1 MHPDLG
7 DAYNTLA
14 TIEFNLGR
22 YSESGRHY
30 EQALTIRRDAFAD
43 DHALVAQVRNNLGFV
58 ARQRGDYALAR
69 QLYQD
74 ALDVRRAAFGDEDV
88 RVAPNYNALALVLW
102 EMGKHREARPLF
114 EKALAIKRRKLAA
127 GHTDIATSLNNLGLL
142 LRDMGDFEMA
152 EPLFEEALQ
161 IRSRSLG
168 SEHPATAQS
177 LHNLGLLLKDM
188 HRLEEAQSHVQ
199 RALTTWQAT
208 LGDEHIEVSNALSVL
223 ADLARRRNRLAAA
236 RQLEAKA
243 LRIREAVEKPH
254 GVRVASSQTLLGQLE
269 LAEGNA
275 DAALAHFARS
285 LAILGT
291 SVGNTHPRVASPLI
305 GRGLSERALGN
316 FEAAVSAALRAEAV
330 SRKHLQETG
339 GTLPERQALRYAATR
354 KAGLDLAV
362 SIALEQPDHVE
373 IESIWDA
380 QVRSRALVLDE
391 MASRHRAIAT
401 ADSSELKALRATL
414 GRATQRVVA
423 LTIKG
428 PGGIPADRYR
438 QMVAEANSER
448 ETAERTLAEQ
458 SAVFRAERSSEK
470 VGLREVKA
478 AVPDTAVVVAF
489 THYEEVDS
497 ADIAG
502 SRPQASYA
510 AFVLGRNREAAL
522 IKLASADH
530 IDALVTEWRRAIRQ
544 GALGASASSY
554 NVPAAELR
562 RAVWDPLAPWIGD
575 AKQLMIVP
583 DGALSLVNFAS
594 LPTDDGEYLAETALF
609 HYLSSERELLQTQGA
624 AEGVGLLAV
633 GGVDFGATVTRE
645 PRKAGAFRGT
655 RSACADFRAHV
666 FDDLPAT
673 AREIDEIAPLWKSD
687 EAVALLIGAAASEA
701 AFKREAPGKRVIH
714 LATHG
719 FFLDGRCE
727 STLSATRGVGGLATI
742 EEKPRPSPTAE
753 SPLLLSGLALA
764 GANHRGEAGP
774 DEEDGILTA
783 EEIAALDL
791 TGLDWAVL
799 SACDTGIGRIQ
810 AGEGV
815 LGLRRAF
822 RVAGART
829 LIMSLWPVDDDAAR
843 EWMLALYEARLTK
856 QLSTA
861 ESVRS
866 ASLRLLEMGR
876 ARGNDH
882 PFFWAGFVA
891 AGDWR

>member
-1 MHPDLG
+1 M
-7 DAYNTLA
+7 T
-14 TIEFNLGR
+14 
-22 YSESGRHY
+22 
-30 EQALTIRRDAFAD
+30 
-43 DHALVAQVRNNLGFV
+43 
-58 ARQRGDYALAR
+58 
-69 QLYQD
+69 
-74 ALDVRRAAFGDEDV
+74 
-88 RVAPNYNALALVLW
+88 
-102 EMGKHREARPLF
+102 
-114 EKALAIKRRKLAA
+114 
-127 GHTDIATSLNNLGLL
+127 
-142 LRDMGDFEMA
+142 
-152 EPLFEEALQ
+152 
-161 IRSRSLG
+161 
-168 SEHPATAQS
+168 
-177 LHNLGLLLKDM
+177 
-188 HRLEEAQSHVQ
+188 
-199 RALTTWQAT
+199 
-208 LGDEHIEVSNALSVL
+208 
-223 ADLARRRNRLAAA
+223 
-236 RQLEAKA
+236 
-243 LRIREAVEKPH
+243 
-254 GVRVASSQTLLGQLE
+254 
-269 LAEGNA
+269 
-275 DAALAHFARS
+275 
-285 LAILGT
+285 
-291 SVGNTHPRVASPLI
+291 
-305 GRGLSERALGN
+305 
-316 FEAAVSAALRAEAV
+316 AALRAETV
-330 SRKHLQETG
+330 SRDHLQETG
-339 GTLPERQALRYAATR
+339 ETLPERQALRYAATR

-362 SIALEQPDHVE
+362 SIALGQPDHVE

-428 PGGIPADRYR
+428 PGEIPADRYR

-448 ETAERTLAEQ
+448 ETAERTLAER

-470 VGLREVKA
+470 VGLHEVKA

-489 THYEEVDS
+489 TQYEEVDS

-609 HYLSSERELLQTQGA
+609 HYLSSERELVQTQGA

-633 GGVDFGATVTRE
+633 GGVDFGATITRE

-673 AREIDEIAPLWKSD
+673 AREIDEIAPLWKGD
-687 EAVALLIGAAASEA
+687 EAVALLTGAAASEA

-719 FFLDGRCE
+719 FFLDGKCE

-742 EEKPRPSPTAE
+742 EEKPKPPPPSAE

-764 GANHRGEAGP
+764 GANRRAEAGP

-783 EEIAALDL
+783 EEIASLDL

-856 QLSTA
+856 RLSTA